1 MRVAPQGGFLLIDR
15 ASNKGSFVQFKMSDK
30 SIFAYLLRSPWWISV
45 AISAVIALAA
55 RFIFYEKYY
64 VPAMTMALPFLVIGV
79 ISFWKKR
86 DIPSD
91 GRIERTVEAISAMS
105 WRDFSAL
112 MEQAFKREGFEVTRS
127 NGAADFVLVKA
138 GRTTLISCKRW
149 KAVSHGLEPLR
160 ELVAEREAREARE
173 ARYVCITRMADKAQR
188 YVEDEGIVLMEAM
201 DLAKLLRLPE

>member
-1 MRVAPQGGFLLIDR
+1 
-15 ASNKGSFVQFKMSDK
+15 VQFKMSDK

-45 AISAVIALAA
+45 AISAAIALAA

-91 GRIERTVEAISAMS
+91 GRIERTLEAISAMS

-127 NGAADFVLVKA
+127 SGAADFVLVKA
-138 GRTTLISCKRW
+138 GRTTLVSCKRW

-188 YVEDEGIVLMEAM
+188 YVEDEGIVLMDAM
-201 DLAKLLRLPE
+201 ELAKLLRLPK